1 MNEKGYDRLRIREI
15 KSKISNKQ
23 VFTSKPFTHN
33 MEKLANSLVR
43 KQGKRLKVSI
53 GWNTNPSATV
63 AVTGRNNVY
72 INAANPITRSFP
84 TKELKTDSLVGF
96 LGHECGH
103 QKYSALY
110 LRKVYGKGFE
120 EGKIYPRPPVPGNEK
135 ESEALEEIKQFLQAG
150 DKAAVSVITETALR
164 INNIL
169 EDIYIEM
176 RMCDEYPGSIRRG
189 ILMNANR
196 HIEKLPTVTQEI
208 QQQDHGLA
216 IILNLILGYARAGEI
231 NNWEGYSGE
240 YLDCLYDCAEIID
253 DAVVNVDK
261 VERFRAANQVL
272 LKIWDY
278 MKDLIELLH
287 EQEAKKITSSNEAQD
302 GETSDCEAESGSKE
316 SSDSDEDT
324 GEENGSFSQEEDDCG
339 DHSSGQENS
348 DSDAD
353 SESDN
358 DPGSESGS
366 DRQEDEEE
374 EDILERVFCNAAI
387 SAPDLEA
394 ECEEIEDP
402 PEGWDGIWEEEE
414 EHTDE
419 EKKENNQELE
429 EKEESDLEG
438 GGTEQEPAEMVERA
452 AEEDT
457 DPQDEDDKENL
468 LKTLLQI
475 FRNNSK
481 PEVTD
486 QEGGRFEGESI
497 CEETNGERLIRWDH
511 DYGGNGYFDVAED
524 MNRVLYELAE
534 EKYEKEQE
542 KNLIKAISSQAE
554 NMDFGY
560 AHADCNIVVH
570 RLENVPV
577 QCRRMYD
584 SLSPDILKTAKRLK
598 EEMWE
603 IIHPEEDGMKK
614 NLPMGKKIDSSR
626 LYRQDRKIFMSRS
639 ALGEERQA
647 AIAVLID
654 ESMSMSYGGRITYGR
669 LTALILYDVCVNLGI
684 PVIVYGHSTSYDKF
698 YSEETVD
705 LYAYAEFD
713 SVDGKDCYRI
723 MDMSP
728 RGSNRD
734 GAAIRFV
741 AERLKTRP
749 EELKMLFLVSD
760 GQPAAFNYSGDLAKE
775 DLKTLKGN
783 LKRQGILLFA
793 AAIGDDREV
802 IEDIYQDGFLN
813 ISDISKLPVRIAK
826 KILSYLR

>member
-1 MNEKGYDRLRIREI
+1 MSEKGYDRLRIREI
-15 KSKISNKQ
+15 KNKISNKQ

-43 KQGKRLKVSI
+43 NQGKRLKVSM
-53 GWNTNPSATV
+53 GWNTSPSATV
-63 AVTGRNNVY
+63 AVTGRNHVY

-103 QKYSALY
+103 QRYTALY

-150 DKAAVSVITETALR
+150 DKAAVSVIAETALR

-231 NNWEGYSGE
+231 NNWEGYTGE

-261 VERFRAANQVL
+261 VERFRAANQVI

-278 MKDLIELLH
+278 MKDLIEQLH
-287 EQEAKKITSSNEAQD
+287 EQETKKISSSNEAKD
-302 GETSDCEAESGSKE
+302 SEASDCEAESGSEE
-316 SSDSDEDT
+316 SSDSGEDT
-324 GEENGSFSQEEDDCG
+324 GGENGSYSQEEDDCE
-339 DHSSGQENS
+339 DYSSGQENS
-348 DSDAD
+348 DCDAG
-353 SESDN
+353 SENDN
-358 DPGSESGS
+358 DPGSEAES
-366 DRQEDEEE
+366 DRQDDEEE
-374 EDILERVFCNAAI
+374 KDILERVFCNVAI
-387 SAPDLEA
+387 SAPDLKE
-394 ECEEIEDP
+394 ECEENEDA

-419 EKKENNQELE
+419 EEKEDNQELE
-429 EKEESDLEG
+429 GKEESDLEG
-438 GGTEQEPAEMVERA
+438 GGTDQESAEMVERA
-452 AEEDT
+452 AEEDA

-486 QEGGRFEGESI
+486 QEGGRFEGESV
-497 CEETNGERLIRWDH
+497 CKETNGDRLVRWDH
-511 DYGGNGYFDVAED
+511 DYDGNGYIDAAED
-524 MNRVLYELAE
+524 MNRVLYDLAE

-542 KNLIKAISSQAE
+542 KNLIKAISTQAE

-603 IIHPEEDGMKK
+603 IIHPEEDGMVK

-626 LYRQDRKIFMSRS
+626 LYRQDKKIFMSRREL
-639 ALGEERQA
+639 AEERQA
-647 AIAVLID
+647 AVAVLID
-654 ESMSMSYGGRITYGR
+654 ESISMGYSDRITFGR

-684 PVIVYGHSTSYDKF
+684 PVIVYGHSTSYDEF
-698 YSEETVD
+698 YTEETVD

-713 SVDGKDCYRI
+713 SVDGKDRYRI

-760 GQPAAFNYSGDLAKE
+760 GQPSGLDYSGDLAKE

-793 AAIGDDREV
+793 AAIGDDRKV
-802 IEDIYQDGFLN
+802 IEEIYQDGFLN

>member
-1 MNEKGYDRLRIREI
+1 MREKGYDRLRIREI
-15 KSKISNKQ
+15 KNKISNKQ
-23 VFTSKPFTHN
+23 VFTSKPFIYN

-53 GWNTNPSATV
+53 GWNTSPSATV

-103 QKYSALY
+103 QKYTALY

-150 DKAAVSVITETALR
+150 DKAAVSVIAETALR

-231 NNWEGYSGE
+231 NNWEGYTGE

-261 VERFRAANQVL
+261 MERFRAANQVI

-287 EQEAKKITSSNEAQD
+287 EQETKKKSSNEAQN

-324 GEENGSFSQEEDDCG
+324 GGENGSFSQEDDCK
-339 DHSSGQENS
+339 DNSSGQENS
-348 DSDAD
+348 DCDAD
-353 SESDN
+353 SECDN
-358 DPGSESGS
+358 DPGSESET
-366 DRQEDEEE
+366 DNQDDEEE
-374 EDILERVFCNAAI
+374 EDILQHVFCNVAI
-387 SAPDLEA
+387 PAPDLEE

-419 EKKENNQELE
+419 EKKENDQKLE

-438 GGTEQEPAEMVERA
+438 GGTEQEPSEMVERA

-468 LKTLLQI
+468 LKALLQI

-486 QEGGRFEGESI
+486 QEGGRFEGESV
-497 CEETNGERLIRWDH
+497 CEETNGERLIRWEHAYD
-511 DYGGNGYFDVAED
+511 GNGYFDAAED
-524 MNRVLYELAE
+524 MNRV
-534 EKYEKEQE
+534 
-542 KNLIKAISSQAE
+542 
-554 NMDFGY
+554 
-560 AHADCNIVVH
+560 
-570 RLENVPV
+570 
-577 QCRRMYD
+577 
-584 SLSPDILKTAKRLK
+584 
-598 EEMWE
+598 
-603 IIHPEEDGMKK
+603 
-614 NLPMGKKIDSSR
+614 
-626 LYRQDRKIFMSRS
+626 
-639 ALGEERQA
+639 
-647 AIAVLID
+647 
-654 ESMSMSYGGRITYGR
+654 
-669 LTALILYDVCVNLGI
+669 
-684 PVIVYGHSTSYDKF
+684 
-698 YSEETVD
+698 
-705 LYAYAEFD
+705 
-713 SVDGKDCYRI
+713 
-723 MDMSP
+723 
-728 RGSNRD
+728 
-734 GAAIRFV
+734 
-741 AERLKTRP
+741 
-749 EELKMLFLVSD
+749 
-760 GQPAAFNYSGDLAKE
+760 
-775 DLKTLKGN
+775 
-783 LKRQGILLFA
+783 
-793 AAIGDDREV
+793 
-802 IEDIYQDGFLN
+802 
-813 ISDISKLPVRIAK
+813 
-826 KILSYLR
+826 

>member
-1 MNEKGYDRLRIREI
+1 MREKGYDRLRIREI
-15 KSKISNKQ
+15 KNKISNKQ
-23 VFTSKPFTHN
+23 VFTSKPFIYN

-53 GWNTNPSATV
+53 GWNTSPSATV

-103 QKYSALY
+103 QKYTALY

-150 DKAAVSVITETALR
+150 DKAAVSVIAETALR

-231 NNWEGYSGE
+231 NNWEGYTGE

-261 VERFRAANQVL
+261 VERFRAANQVI

-287 EQEAKKITSSNEAQD
+287 EQETKKISSNEAQN

-324 GEENGSFSQEEDDCG
+324 GGENGSFSQEDDCE
-339 DHSSGQENS
+339 DNSSGQENS
-348 DSDAD
+348 DCDAD
-353 SESDN
+353 SECDN
-358 DPGSESGS
+358 DPGSESES
-366 DRQEDEEE
+366 DSQDDEEE
-374 EDILERVFCNAAI
+374 EDILQHVFCNVAI
-387 SAPDLEA
+387 PAPDLEE

-402 PEGWDGIWEEEE
+402 PEGWDGIWEVEE

-419 EKKENNQELE
+419 EKKENDQELAA
-429 EKEESDLEG
+429 KEESDLEG
-438 GGTEQEPAEMVERA
+438 GGTEQEASEMVERA

-457 DPQDEDDKENL
+457 DPQDEGDKENL

-481 PEVTD
+481 PEVTN
-486 QEGGRFEGESI
+486 QEGGRFEGESV
-497 CEETNGERLIRWDH
+497 CEETNGERLIRWEH
-511 DYGGNGYFDVAED
+511 DYDGNGYFDAAED
-524 MNRVLYELAE
+524 MNRVLYDLAE

-542 KNLIKAISSQAE
+542 KKLIKAISSQAE

-639 ALGEERQA
+639 ALGEARQA

-654 ESMSMSYGGRITYGR
+654 ESISMGYGGRITYGR

-684 PVIVYGHSTSYDKF
+684 PVIVYGHSTSYDEF
-698 YSEETVD
+698 YTEETVD

-713 SVDGKDCYRI
+713 SVDGKDRYRI

-760 GQPAAFNYSGDLAKE
+760 GQPAALNYSGELAKE
-775 DLKTLKGN
+775 DLKTLKSN

-802 IEDIYQDGFLN
+802 IGDIYQDGFLN

-826 KILSYLR
+826 KTLSYLR